1 MVVGYAAFQTQLKVS
16 GTSKVTSNWDIEI
29 TNVTPGTPTGSAENA
44 VAPSYDK
51 LWASMEANL
60 YNKGD
65 AMEYDVTIENKGTLD
80 AKLNDIITNL
90 DNSNNEAVIIT
101 FSGYTKGEVLKAK
114 NSKIIHVK
122 IEYNPEYEG
131 GETSSEVEINF
142 DYGQNN
148 NEENNPDNTYL
159 VKYDCTTN
167 GGDDCTSYN
176 EYLSTGSEIDLN
188 KIGNKKGFEF
198 IGWNTDK
205 IATEKLEYLMMGEND
220 ITLYAI
226 FKDTTPPVCTLKVTG
241 ATIKTVT
248 VEATCQD
255 ASGISKYEY
264 SINDN
269 DYIDNKTDKAY
280 TFDSFDLST
289 IKLKATDGEG
299 NSAEFTLT
307 EEALEEGYKII
318 YDVLNKKYE
327 ELQNSE
333 NQYKNNFLN
342 KTYPVG
348 SIYISVNSTNPGTLF
363 GGTWTSYGA
372 GRTLIGV
379 GSNGETN
386 YASAGLTGGNERLS
400 LAVANLPSH
409 SHSFTPSGTVSSSFK
424 GNSATVGSAGAH
436 THTMSYTYTSKAN
449 EQGVSNVGLINGGG
463 SFRDRFFVNNHSQT
477 INSAGTHTHTYTAR
491 GTVTSSFSGTK
502 VNTTSIGSSSSIDV
516 RNPYITTYMWRRT
529 A

>member
-1 MVVGYAAFQTQLKVS
+1 
-16 GTSKVTSNWDIEI
+16 
-29 TNVTPGTPTGSAENA
+29 
-44 VAPSYDK
+44 
-51 LWASMEANL
+51 
-60 YNKGD
+60 
-65 AMEYDVTIENKGTLD
+65 
-80 AKLNDIITNL
+80 
-90 DNSNNEAVIIT
+90 
-101 FSGYTKGEVLKAK
+101 
-114 NSKIIHVK
+114 
-122 IEYNPEYEG
+122 
-131 GETSSEVEINF
+131 
-142 DYGQNN
+142 
-148 NEENNPDNTYL
+148 
-159 VKYDCTTN
+159 
-167 GGDDCTSYN
+167 
-176 EYLSTGSEIDLN
+176 
-188 KIGNKKGFEF
+188 
-198 IGWNTDK
+198 
-205 IATEKLEYLMMGEND
+205 MMGEND

-255 ASGISKYEY
+255 VSGISKYEY

-269 DYIDNKTDKAY
+269 GYIDNKTDKSY

-424 GNSATVGSAGAH
+424 GNSAKVSSAGAH
-436 THTMSYTYTSKAN
+436 THTMPYTGTRHTNEVGNTKSAAKYGAPGFKDRLVIEKHSLTTS
-449 EQGVSNVGLINGGG
+449 S
-463 SFRDRFFVNNHSQT
+463 S
-477 INSAGTHTHTYTAR
+477 GTHTHTYTAR